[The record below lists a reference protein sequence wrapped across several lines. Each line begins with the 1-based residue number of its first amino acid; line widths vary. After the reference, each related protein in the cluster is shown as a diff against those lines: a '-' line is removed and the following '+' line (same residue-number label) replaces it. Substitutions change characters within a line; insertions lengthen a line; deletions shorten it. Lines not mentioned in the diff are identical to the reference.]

1 MQFRNKCRNWKTT
14 EISKC
19 TFWFGLFSVLLPE
32 DKYKVKKSH
41 TSTGLLITTQMLV
54 IYPTGNTAELTVQSK
69 MQLYS
74 G

>member
-32 DKYKVKKSH
+32 DKYKVKKA
-41 TSTGLLITTQMLV
+41 TLRLVCLLPLRCLLSILLATQQ
-54 IYPTGNTAELTVQSK
+54 N
-69 MQLYS
+69 
-74 G
+74 